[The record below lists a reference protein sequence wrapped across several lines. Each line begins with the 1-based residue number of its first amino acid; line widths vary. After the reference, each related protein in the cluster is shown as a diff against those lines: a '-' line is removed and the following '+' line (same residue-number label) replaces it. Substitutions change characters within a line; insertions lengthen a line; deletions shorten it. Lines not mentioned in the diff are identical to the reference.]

1 MSTIKITDL
10 TAQTTGNL
18 VTANDVLPIV
28 DIANGQT
35 KKITVDTLTSALGAN
50 VTFNTGS
57 AGIVHTVTS
66 PAAADAYTYT
76 AHGKK
81 IEVRNKIIAAVVH
94 NSSSLDYT
102 VTNNSVDAQS
112 CIVGMFLAGSHTTI
126 LSSSLVPHSSAA
138 NSFKFRIHASD
149 VPLADGSAF
158 TASFVVL

>member
-1 MSTIKITDL
+1 MSTIKISDL

-35 KKITVDTLTSALGAN
+35 KKITVDVLTSALAGD
-50 VTFNTGS
+50 VTFSTGS
-57 AGIVHTVTS
+57 VGIVHTITS

-81 IEVRNKIIAAVVH
+81 IEVRNLVVDAVVH

-112 CIVGMFLAGSHTTI
+112 CIVGMFLVGSHTTI
-126 LSSSLVPHSSAA
+126 LSSSVVPHSSAA
-138 NSFKFRIHASD
+138 NSFKFRIHADS

-158 TASFVVL
+158 TASFVIL